1 MTASFATSVA
11 RPACV
16 LLHSSMSSR
25 SQWNALAAQQ
35 ESALR
40 CVAVDLLGYGKAPFP
55 TAAQQQRF
63 SLEHEVEAVLTT
75 LADEL
80 APDEP
85 FHLVGHSYGGAT
97 ALRLARRLLDTG
109 RILSLTLFEPV
120 AFHLLAPHDHAR
132 MDIENIIARIEAAA
146 TPRDGTAAF
155 IDYWNGPGAFA
166 ALPAAMQE
174 RFTAQIAKVRLDF
187 VALMSEPVTLAD
199 MATLDIPTL
208 VLFGAQGPMST
219 RTVAEHL
226 AAALP
231 RAALHRTPGGHMA
244 PITHAADVNGAIAAF
259 IAASIDAARE

>member
-1 MTASFATSVA
+1 MTASLTQ

-35 ESALR
+35 EPALR
-40 CVAVDLLGYGKAPFP
+40 CIAVDLLGYGKAPFP
-55 TAAQQQRF
+55 TPAQQASF
-63 SLEHEVEAVLTT
+63 SLEHEVAAVLAALTH
-75 LADEL
+75 EL

-97 ALRLARRLLDTG
+97 ALRLARRLMDTG

-120 AFHLLAPHDHAR
+120 AFHLLAPTDHAR
-132 MDIENIIARIEAAA
+132 IDIEKIIARIDAAA
-146 TPRDGTAAF
+146 TPRDGAAAF
-155 IDYWNGPGAFA
+155 IDYWNGAGAFA
-166 ALPAAMQE
+166 ALPPAMQE

-187 VALMSEPVTLAD
+187 VALMSEPTTLAD
-199 MATLDIPTL
+199 MAALDVPTL

-219 RTVAEHL
+219 RTVAEEL

-231 RAALHRTPGGHMA
+231 RAAQHRTPGGHMA
-244 PITHAADVNGAIAAF
+244 PITHAADVNRAIAAF
-259 IAASIDAARE
+259 IGSSVAAGQE